1 MYRGILFHQVSPRS
15 PMAFSTPK
23 VLRTLRTAHIVRP
36 TLQYQGFSQICRCA
50 YHSYEY
56 EAPPPFPA
64 VETAMLSAALAHVP
78 THGFTTTA
86 LCHGARDAN
95 YRDVSINLFPAGAFA
110 LVNYHLVTQR
120 LALAKSRPSR
130 DQSAST
136 GAGVRRL
143 VWTRLYAN
151 VPIIHRWQEVG
162 CFVSGIPNPLRNTLL
177 HQSPTNL
184 CFNFF
189 RFFKPSARVSQR
201 QFKLTNRKTIRPLHF

>member
-1 MYRGILFHQVSPRS
+1 
-15 PMAFSTPK
+15 MAFSIPK
-23 VLRTLRTAHIVRP
+23 VLRTLRTAHSVPP
-36 TLQYQGFSQICRCA
+36 TLKYQVFSQRCRCA

-56 EAPPPFPA
+56 EAPPPFST
-64 VETAMLSAALAHVP
+64 VETAILSAALAHVP

-120 LALAKSRPSR
+120 LALAKSRPSP
-130 DQSAST
+130 DQSASI
-136 GAGVRRL
+136 GAEVRRL

-177 HQSPTNL
+177 RQPLTTYASTFSIFP
-184 CFNFF
+184 
-189 RFFKPSARVSQR
+189 PSARVSQR
-201 QFKLTNRKTIRPLHF
+201 QFMITNRKNLRPLHF

>member
-1 MYRGILFHQVSPRS
+1 
-15 PMAFSTPK
+15 MAFSIPK

-36 TLQYQGFSQICRCA
+36 TLEYQGFSQRCRCA

-64 VETAMLSAALAHVP
+64 VDTAILSAALAHVP
-78 THGFTTTA
+78 THGFTTAA

-120 LALAKSRPSR
+120 LALAKSRPSP
-130 DQSAST
+130 DQSASI
-136 GAGVRRL
+136 GAEVRRL

-177 HQSPTNL
+177 RQPLTTYASTFSIFSTL
-184 CFNFF
+184 CS
-189 RFFKPSARVSQR
+189 RLSASVRDY
-201 QFKLTNRKTIRPLHF
+201 

>member
-1 MYRGILFHQVSPRS
+1 
-15 PMAFSTPK
+15 MAFSTPK

-36 TLQYQGFSQICRCA
+36 NREYQGFSQRCRCA

-64 VETAMLSAALAHVP
+64 VETAILSAALAHVP

-86 LCHGARDAN
+86 LCHGARDAK
-95 YRDVSINLFPAGAFA
+95 YRDVSINLFPAGVFA

-120 LALAKSRPSR
+120 LALAKSRPSL
-130 DQSAST
+130 DQSASI
-136 GAGVRRL
+136 GAEVRRL

-162 CFVSGIPNPLRNTLL
+162 CFVSEILIPLRNTLL
-177 HQSPTNL
+177 RQPPTTYASTFL
-184 CFNFF
+184 IFP
-189 RFFKPSARVSQR
+189 PSAHVLSSP
-201 QFKLTNRKTIRPLHF
+201 IDAY